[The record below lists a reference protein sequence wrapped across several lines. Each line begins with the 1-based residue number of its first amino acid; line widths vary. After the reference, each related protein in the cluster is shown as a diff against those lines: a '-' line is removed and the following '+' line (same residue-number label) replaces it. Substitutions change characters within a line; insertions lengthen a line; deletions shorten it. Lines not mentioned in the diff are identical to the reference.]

1 MKYANIVFI
10 QGEEANEPLELLA
23 GKGEEAV
30 FEYLQQWNYGD
41 APITES
47 KEPPWG
53 KHDRLFR
60 KDQFVMA
67 YNPTVGYIGLTEIIE
82 Q

>member
-30 FEYLQQWNYGD
+30 VIIVPVWN
-41 APITES
+41 
-47 KEPPWG
+47 
-53 KHDRLFR
+53 
-60 KDQFVMA
+60 
-67 YNPTVGYIGLTEIIE
+67 
-82 Q
+82 